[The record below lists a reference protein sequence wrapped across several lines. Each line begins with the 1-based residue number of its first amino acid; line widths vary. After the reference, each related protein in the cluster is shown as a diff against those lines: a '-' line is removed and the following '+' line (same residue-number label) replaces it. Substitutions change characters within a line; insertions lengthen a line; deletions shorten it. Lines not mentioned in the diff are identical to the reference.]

1 MGEIKILLTFNDAY
15 APHAAVVMESVIR
28 NASSK
33 VSFIIMYFADELNGS
48 IRTTLKDH
56 FESRLGSLEFCSV
69 DVSYKRKF
77 EGIQYSKA
85 LTVNTFLRLLVPDLL
100 PHESNLIYLD
110 CDLLVLDDIYQ
121 LMKRSDSSYSVNAV
135 PEHYPSNRLGELQ
148 AKTTMSEDEARS
160 LRQEALQYDKKKYLG
175 MDTKSSYFNAGVLI
189 MNLNLWKQERL
200 LDKVIAFLKEHPL
213 AHSGDQDALNGV
225 LDGKYGVLPLWWNV
239 HPYVYNLNEYTSN
252 FTADELKHAKD
263 SPSVIHFA
271 GYKAW
276 QYRYENEEVKRLYWK
291 YREYTPWPEKREQGK
306 TLEAVILKR
315 VKNPLKKLIRNVV
328 GYNNVV
334 RIKKFLRKQ

>member
-1 MGEIKILLTFNDAY
+1 MKILLTFNDTY

-33 VSFIIMYFADELNGS
+33 VRFIIMYFADELS
-48 IRTTLKDH
+48 ESTRATLKAH

-77 EGIQYSKA
+77 ESIQYSKY
-85 LTVNTFLRLLVPDLL
+85 LTVNTFLRLLAPDLL

-121 LMKRSDSSYSVNAV
+121 LMKMSDTSYSVNAV
-135 PEHYPSNRLGELQ
+135 PEHYPSNRIGELR

-160 LRQEALQYDKKKYLG
+160 LRQETLQYDKKKYLE
-175 MDTKSSYFNAGVLI
+175 MDVKSSYFNAGVLV

-200 LDKVIAFLKEHPL
+200 LDKMIAFFKEHPL
-213 AHSGDQDALNGV
+213 VYCGDQDALNGV

-239 HPYVYNLNEYTSN
+239 HPYVYNLNEYISS
-252 FTADELKHAKD
+252 FKEDELIHAKE
-263 SPSVIHFA
+263 SPSIIHFA

-276 QYRYENEEVKRLYWK
+276 QYHYEDEAVKKLYWK
-291 YREYTPWPEKREQGK
+291 YREYTPWPEKKEQGK
-306 TLEAVILKR
+306 TLKAVILKR
-315 VKNPLKKLIRNVV
+315 VKNPLKKLIKSVV
-328 GYNNVV
+328 GYNNIV
-334 RIKKFLRKQ
+334 KTKNFLGRQ

>member
-1 MGEIKILLTFNDAY
+1 MGEIKILLTFNDVY
-15 APHAAVVMESVIR
+15 APPAAGVMESVIR

-33 VSFIIMYFADELNGS
+33 VSFIIMYFADELSES
-48 IRTTLKDH
+48 IRTTLKVH
-56 FESRLGSLEFCSV
+56 FESRLNSLEFCSV

-85 LTVNTFLRLLVPDLL
+85 LTVNAFLRLLVPDLL
-100 PHESNLIYLD
+100 PREGNIIYLD

-121 LMKRSDSSYSVNAV
+121 LMKMSDSSYSVNAV
-135 PEHYPSNRLGELQ
+135 PEHYPSNRISELQ

-160 LRQEALQYDKKKYLG
+160 LRQESLQYDKKKYLE
-175 MDTKSSYFNAGVLI
+175 MDTKSSYFNTGVLI

-200 LDKVIAFLKEHPL
+200 LDKVIVFLKEHPL

-252 FTADELKHAKD
+252 FAADELKHAKE

-276 QYRYENEEVKRLYWK
+276 QYRYEDETVKKLYWK
-291 YREYTPWPEKREQGK
+291 YRKYTPWPKKREQGK
-306 TLEAVILKR
+306 TLEAIILKR
-315 VKNPLKKLIRNVV
+315 VKNPLKRLIKSVV
-328 GYNNVV
+328 GYNNIV
-334 RIKKFLRKQ
+334 KTKNFLGKQ